1 MKLKYKKILLVG
13 LVAAIGLAS
22 ATAIITSCKDTK
34 KNNSNNPTTKFDLES
49 RRKDYAE
56 GLKFWLNGGKTS
68 LGTKFEKVITESS
81 QIKERLSKNQKLG
94 TTRDSGSLVQDDA
107 AYSFG
112 IAPDYVHYRWNS
124 ATIKD
129 AVPEYLRSYYNEN
142 LTKGDSFK
150 NATADKFAN
159 YNIGVLLVADSK
171 VASHGKLLE
180 ASGGSVGGLLIQSRS
195 TGYTSK
201 APADIEP
208 NFLFGNQNPYVAEK
222 ESDHAGR
229 PNYFVDPFSG
239 LITTGKTL
247 DRIYDAKKFN
257 NVHNAT
263 INGKTGFNSFEEYAQ
278 VASDIARKNFSNWA
292 KSNNEW
298 KGKTVLNMMSN
309 PQDYAGFLINPEI
322 KTDVDK
328 FNVGNVFIPQPVYF
342 PGIYAAQD
350 DPFTP
355 GLGAKFPLPLKNINQ
370 IQSYVDDYG
379 WIGGKT
385 LVGDSN
391 KELSK
396 TISPTIGDAF
406 ENTTDIVIYSY
417 NEYLIEGFEPGTA
430 KGEEVL
436 KKFETNLAN
445 YVNGLTKETKNQF
458 VPTKV
463 LKEKPV
469 VGKNFF
475 IERKGK
481 FYDACYGFAGQDLVV
496 NTLNKWTRGANAQN
510 IDLGYPIFNKNT
522 VKHSRDFKNSL
533 GVKVLDEQK

>member
-1 MKLKYKKILLVG
+1 MKLKYKKILLGG
-13 LVAAIGLAS
+13 LVAAISLAS

-34 KNNSNNPTTKFDLES
+34 KNNSNNPTTKFDLQS
-49 RRKDYAE
+49 RRKDYVE

-68 LGTKFEKVITESS
+68 SGTKFEKVITESS

-247 DRIYDAKKFN
+247 DRIYDAKKFD

-342 PGIYAAQD
+342 PGIYASQD

-355 GLGAKFPLPLKNINQ
+355 GLGAKFPLPLK
-370 IQSYVDDYG
+370 S
-379 WIGGKT
+379 
-385 LVGDSN
+385 
-391 KELSK
+391 
-396 TISPTIGDAF
+396 
-406 ENTTDIVIYSY
+406 
-417 NEYLIEGFEPGTA
+417 
-430 KGEEVL
+430 
-436 KKFETNLAN
+436 
-445 YVNGLTKETKNQF
+445 
-458 VPTKV
+458 
-463 LKEKPV
+463 
-469 VGKNFF
+469 
-475 IERKGK
+475 
-481 FYDACYGFAGQDLVV
+481 
-496 NTLNKWTRGANAQN
+496 
-510 IDLGYPIFNKNT
+510 
-522 VKHSRDFKNSL
+522 
-533 GVKVLDEQK
+533 

>member
-1 MKLKYKKILLVG
+1 MKFKHKKLLIGG
-13 LVAAIGLAS
+13 LVFAIGLTS
-22 ATAIITSCKDTK
+22 IIATATSCSKTNSENK
-34 KNNSNNPTTKFDLES
+34 KGKLDLQS

-56 GLKFWLNGGKTS
+56 GLKFWLDGGKTS
-68 LGTKFEKVITESS
+68 LGTKFERVTTESS
-81 QIKERLSKNQKLG
+81 QIKERLSKNQRLA

-124 ATIKD
+124 ADIKD
-129 AVPEYLRSYYNEN
+129 AVPEYLRSYYNKD
-142 LTKGDSFK
+142 LTKGDGFK
-150 NATADKFAN
+150 NATADKFASH
-159 YNIGVLLVADSK
+159 NIGVLLVADSK
-171 VASHGKLLE
+171 VASNGKMLE
-180 ASGGSVGGLLIQSRS
+180 ASGGSIGGLLIQSRS

-201 APADIEP
+201 APADIQP
-208 NFLFGNQNPYVAEK
+208 NLLFGDKNPFVAEK

-247 DRIYDAKKFN
+247 DRIYDAKKFE

-278 VASDIARKNFSNWA
+278 AASDVARKNFSDWA
-292 KSNNEW
+292 KSNNVW
-298 KGKTVLNMMSN
+298 KGKTVLNVMPN
-309 PQDYAGFLINPEI
+309 PQDYAGFLIDPEI
-322 KTDVDK
+322 KTDADK
-328 FNVGNVFIPQPVYF
+328 FNVGNIFIVQPVYF
-342 PGIYAAQD
+342 PGIYASQD

-355 GLGAKFPLPLKNINQ
+355 GLGAKFPLPLKSVNK
-370 IQSYVDDYG
+370 IQSFVDDYG

-396 TISPTIGDAF
+396 TVSPTIGDAF
-406 ENTTDIVIYSY
+406 ENTTDVVVYSY
-417 NEYLIEGFEPGTA
+417 NEYLIDGFKPGTPE
-430 KGEEVL
+430 GEALL

-445 YVNGLTKETKNQF
+445 YVNSLTKETKNQF

-463 LKEKPV
+463 LKEKPE

-475 IERKGK
+475 IERKGN
-481 FYDACYGFAGQDLVV
+481 FYDASYGFAGQNLVV
-496 NTLNKWTRGANAQN
+496 NTLNKWTRGPNAPK
-510 IDLGYPIFNKNT
+510 IDLGYPVFNKDN
-522 VKHSRDFKNSL
+522 VKHIRAFKDSL
-533 GVKVLDEQK
+533 GVNVLEEQK